1 MPGSWSSAKQM
12 VATFYASV
20 EKTPDEGDIV
30 QMLKQAAKM
39 QGLSSNGK
47 EFEQAFRELRS
58 QLLDKVPEG
67 TTLTDSEKT
76 VWEEW
81 LPEMKA
87 SELSFPRWLAYY
99 QYLQKKQGADYIQLQ
114 TLGRSTERI
123 LGLLADPPQ
132 RSSTSPTQRSCTW
145 RCAIRQD
152 PHVHGID
159 EQGRGLRVQ
168 TDRRAHQF

>member
-12 VATFYASV
+12 VTTFYASV

-67 TTLTDSEKT
+67 TTLTDNEKT

-99 QYLQKKQGADYIQLQ
+99 QYLQKRLYPAPNLRQVHRTNPRPAC
-114 TLGRSTERI
+114 R
-123 LGLLADPPQ
+123 PPQ